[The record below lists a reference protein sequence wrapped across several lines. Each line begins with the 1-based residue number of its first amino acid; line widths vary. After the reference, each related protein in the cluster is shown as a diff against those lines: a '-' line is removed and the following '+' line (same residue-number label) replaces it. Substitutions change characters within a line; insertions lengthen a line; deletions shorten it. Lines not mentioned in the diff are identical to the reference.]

1 MTQTRRATIEFDAD
15 ASDEYKDL
23 VAQTLRES
31 VFITTNRTDD
41 GDIVVYEIEATQ

>member
-1 MTQTRRATIEFDAD
+1 MTHIRRATIEFDAD

-31 VFITTNRTDD
+31 EFITTKRTEY
-41 GDIVVYEIEATQ
+41 GKIAVYEIE